1 MLPGG
6 GNQGP
11 HSEKQAR
18 NMADEPEIDFGT
30 FLRKARER
38 RGMSLQ
44 QVAATTKISA
54 RVLGALEQNDPSKL
68 PGGIF
73 ARAFVRA
80 YAREV
85 GLDPEATVARFVA
98 EFPDSASGEE
108 HPKAAKGDDAESFE
122 SGRRV
127 AMTVLQL
134 AGISVLIVIA
144 ILVYLKTR
152 PSPAVP
158 AEPPAERSDRQA
170 PVSSVPR
177 SADVAPPQNAAPVE
191 PGPVPAAGTSSE
203 PGAAS
208 GVPEPSAQSG
218 APLSLLIVAVDPCWV
233 SLTTDGREVISRLLE
248 AGERVTFDA
257 QTSMTLKA
265 GNAGAL
271 QLTLN
276 GRRGLPFGE
285 PGQVVTKTITPA
297 TLASFIER

>member
-1 MLPGG
+1 
-6 GNQGP
+6 
-11 HSEKQAR
+11 
-18 NMADEPEIDFGT
+18 MADEPEIDFGT

-85 GLDPEATVARFVA
+85 GLDPEATVSRFVS
-98 EFPDSASGEE
+98 EFPDSASGDEG
-108 HPKAAKGDDAESFE
+108 PTAAKGDDAESFE

-127 AMTVLQL
+127 TMTVLQL

-158 AEPPAERSDRQA
+158 SEPPPARSDRQA
-170 PVSSVPR
+170 PGP
-177 SADVAPPQNAAPVE
+177 SAPQGADAAPPQTAAPVE
-191 PGPVPAAGTSSE
+191 PGPVSAAAPGTGG
-203 PGAAS
+203 PMV
-208 GVPEPSAQSG
+208 VPEPGAQSG
-218 APLSLLIVAVDPCWV
+218 APLSVLIVAIDPCWV

-257 QTSMTLKA
+257 RTSMTLKA

-271 QLTLN
+271 QLTWN

>member
-1 MLPGG
+1 
-6 GNQGP
+6 
-11 HSEKQAR
+11 
-18 NMADEPEIDFGT
+18 MADEPEIDFGT
-30 FLRKARER
+30 FLRTARER

-85 GLDPEATVARFVA
+85 GLDQEATVARFVA

-108 HPKAAKGDDAESFE
+108 SPSAAKGDDAESFE

-134 AGISVLIVIA
+134 AGISVLVVIA

-152 PSPAVP
+152 PGPAVP
-158 AEPPAERSDRQA
+158 AEPPPERSDRQVPGASA
-170 PVSSVPR
+170 PQGARLAS
-177 SADVAPPQNAAPVE
+177 PQNPAPVE
-191 PGPVPAAGTSSE
+191 PGPVAAGGTAPD
-203 PGAAS
+203 PGGAS
-208 GVPEPSAQSG
+208 VVPEPGAQSG
-218 APLSLLIVAVDPCWV
+218 APLSILIVAVDPCWV

-271 QLTLN
+271 QLTWN

-285 PGQVVTKTITPA
+285 PGQVVTKTISPA
-297 TLASFIER
+297 TLASFIEQ